1 MWRNEGVVGM
11 SAERRFYEGIVVLTP
26 LSGTETC
33 NMGAPE
39 RRKLN
44 VGS

>member
-26 LSGTETC
+26 LSGAETC